1 LSFILRMAGREL
13 RQQAWR
19 LLLIA
24 LCIGVGFA
32 AFFTTYGFSQRV
44 LAGIHAESRA
54 LLGADLD
61 LSSRG
66 LMPPGA
72 LARLEAM
79 PEIQARTLVYDF
91 PSMASTGQDQGV
103 VSRLVEVRALDGDYP
118 LAGRLETVPPRP
130 AGAPWGLLVDAS
142 LAQAWG
148 LSPGTRDLAEAEL
161 LQQRKG
167 LRLGSAVV
175 PVQAIVGV
183 DDSRQASAFA
193 LGPRIYL
200 GLPTAQALGLVTPRS
215 RFSGHLLMTLRAG
228 ASLEAVAGRIGQG
241 LRPEE
246 RLRLRTH
253 EQAATAL
260 AQPLRNT
267 NRFISQLGLF
277 TLLLSSLGAWAILAT
292 YLRGRER
299 EAAILRCLGADPAAP
314 VAISALIAAGVVVA
328 ALGMGLAF
336 GAWAARVLPGLL
348 GELIPQALRQGP
360 TPLPPLLETGAAV
373 LMLACVILPS
383 LLRLRDVTPMALLR
397 DAPDRR
403 TVLPW
408 ICGAAPAA
416 MATALVLRN
425 APSLPVGAATAGAM
439 ALLFLTLFGVSRL
452 LLWGYR
458 RSAGSLPLPLK
469 LALGQLG
476 ARPVLGALLMSVIGL
491 SVFLVLATQF
501 VKQDLVLPLAGQQG
515 AGRRPNLFFIDV
527 QPDQIGP
534 LGALLARSGAPAPMT
549 SPMVRARLTA
559 IAGRPVVEGPAEGE
573 AQGRDQ
579 SMRTREQNLTWRGRL
594 SESETVVAG
603 RFWPEPTGAESLPQV
618 SLEEKFAAEIG
629 ARLGDELT
637 FDVQGTPLAA
647 TVTSLRRV
655 RWLSFQPN
663 FFIVAHP
670 GLLRDLPAVWI
681 AAVELD
687 PAPRRAL
694 QNQVAQAFPNISAVD
709 VGELAE
715 RIGRVL
721 DLVALVTRAL
731 AALMLSSA
739 LLVLAASLLAARL
752 GRQRDLALLRTL
764 GASYRTLL
772 ASLAWEF
779 LLLGGSAA
787 LGAGVLAWFLARAY
801 STRVLQLEAHPD
813 PWGAALL
820 ILLAAVLTAAVGLGG
835 SLRALRAKPMDVL
848 RGE

>member
-1 LSFILRMAGREL
+1 
-13 RQQAWR
+13 
-19 LLLIA
+19 
-24 LCIGVGFA
+24 
-32 AFFTTYGFSQRV
+32 
-44 LAGIHAESRA
+44 
-54 LLGADLD
+54 
-61 LSSRG
+61 
-66 LMPPGA
+66 
-72 LARLEAM
+72 
-79 PEIQARTLVYDF
+79 
-91 PSMASTGQDQGV
+91 
-103 VSRLVEVRALDGDYP
+103 
-118 LAGRLETVPPRP
+118 
-130 AGAPWGLLVDAS
+130 
-142 LAQAWG
+142 
-148 LSPGTRDLAEAEL
+148 
-161 LQQRKG
+161 
-167 LRLGSAVV
+167 VV
-175 PVQAIVGV
+175 P
-183 DDSRQASAFA
+183 
-193 LGPRIYL
+193 
-200 GLPTAQALGLVTPRS
+200 TARALGLVTPRS
-215 RFSGHLLMTLRAG
+215 RFSGHLLMTLRPG
-228 ASLEAVAGRIGQG
+228 ASLDAVTGRIGQG
-241 LRPEE
+241 LHPEE

-253 EQAATAL
+253 EEAATAL

-314 VAISALIAAGVVVA
+314 AAISALIAAGVVAA

-336 GAWAARVLPGLL
+336 GAGAARVLPGLL
-348 GELIPQALRQGP
+348 GDLIPQALRQGP
-360 TPLPPLLETGAAV
+360 TPRPPLLETGAAV

-383 LLRLRDVTPMALLR
+383 LLRLRPE
-397 DAPDRR
+397 PRR
-403 TVLPW
+403 AALPW
-408 ICGAAPAA
+408 ICGAGGAA

-458 RSAGSLPLPLK
+458 RGSGSLPLPLK
-469 LALGQLG
+469 LALGQLS
-476 ARPVLGALLMSVIGL
+476 ARPALAALLMAVIGL

-501 VKQDLVLPLAGQQG
+501 VKQDLVLPLAAQQG

-534 LGALLARSGAPAPMT
+534 LGALLARSGAPAPMA

-559 IAGRPVVEGPAEGE
+559 IAGRPVVEGSADGE

-579 SMRTREQNLTWRGRL
+579 NLRTREQNLTWRGRL

-603 RFWPEPTGAESLPQV
+603 RFWPAPAGAESLPQV
-618 SLEEKFAAEIG
+618 SLEEKFAGEIG

-681 AAVELD
+681 AAVELA

-694 QNQVAQAFPNISAVD
+694 QNQVAQTFPNVSAVD
-709 VGELAE
+709 VGDLAE

-813 PWGAALL
+813 PWGAMLL